1 MTKIKNKQPP
11 ATDDPYPFI
20 PFMAIT
26 LNLFYIGAYACILC
40 RRMTVRNLISSH
52 STPIQLKLIMDGR
65 RFAHY
70 QKSIN
75 FNRTDLTE
83 VENIKGSWKREK
95 RGFQEGGKC

>member
-11 ATDDPYPFI
+11 ATDEPYPFI
-20 PFMAIT
+20 PFMAIA
-26 LNLFYIGAYACILC
+26 LNLFYIGAYACMFIM

-70 QKSIN
+70 
-75 FNRTDLTE
+75 
-83 VENIKGSWKREK
+83 
-95 RGFQEGGKC
+95 